1 MTEKELGQAL
11 APVVNAILRDIELK
25 LEDSASRANRANTFQ
40 MYHISN
46 VSWERLKKDIR
57 GKYIKGGNENDGQT
71 GYRDDCQDTPRRRL
85 GGPGVSLCR

>member
-11 APVVNAILRDIELK
+11 APVINALLRDIENK
-25 LEDSASRANRANTFQ
+25 LAASASRANQGNTFK

-57 GKYIKGGNENDGQT
+57 GKYIKGGTE
-71 GYRDDCQDTPRRRL
+71 
-85 GGPGVSLCR
+85 